1 MQHVLTSY
9 TVQEGDGNLAILGVR
24 LVNLAG
30 PLQTNVNVR

>member
-1 MQHVLTSY
+1 MEHVDATYSFPES
-9 TVQEGDGNLAILGVR
+9 VGIAVLGVR